1 MRKASRRTLSLVL
14 SFLMTLSV
22 GVCDFSLVAYAE
34 EPVKTNHVWT
44 AIDLEDISEDDS
56 IAITMTTAD
65 GNTYVLPNA
74 KTSSCPVAKLAMVKG
89 DSLVVSE
96 GNDSD
101 YVWTI
106 TKKVVETTSVVDEEN
121 DAEPNTDEPTS
132 GTVTASSEDSLD
144 KSTTGDSRE
153 TGDDNKPGENTEDDE
168 KVSGGSGDENNKDNS
183 SAKQGE
189 DNKGK
194 DSNSG
199 NSQLGD
205 NAGNDDEQTG
215 LNGEKSSNGTTP
227 AKDNNVA
234 TPPVTGAPTADPVV
248 EDPEEEEED
257 KAETKVEEYY
267 TIFSANGYLYTT
279 AANNGMRVGSMPKD
293 EVGATW
299 KVEEGYLCAKDSK
312 DAVRYL
318 GVYLG
323 NPDFRAYEKK
333 NGEIHNNIKGQ
344 TLAFYKLTDQL
355 AEASLQ
361 TPKASVKSGEEVD
374 YDTEIELTCDTTDAK
389 IYYNQNDTE
398 NFSLYKEPIKIKKD
412 STIHAYAQ
420 IGDEET
426 GEKSETVSFEY
437 ALKKGVKVK
446 DLSSLIDGQEFVL
459 VHDNKELLSFEPT
472 KDSKG
477 NDVLSATEGG
487 VDDNGYLVCKES
499 KAKIAKLKL
508 DKGEEDNQ
516 FYITSRYEEAESED
530 ETTYY
535 LTSGETGSKLTFSS
549 EKTDYALWTIE
560 DFEGG
565 FRIKNVKALFNN
577 KSAQYLEVYG
587 GVYTTYSYKDA
598 NKDKFVLSAY
608 TAPECDSEETPED
621 DGNTIAKLLTR
632 ELYDGDEVVVYYPND
647 KKFMTAEAN
656 NGKYGAVEIAPS
668 EDGSVDIKDKN
679 VLVLKVSIDE
689 DGQYTFK
696 TKDDKYLTATFEEKE
711 VNGQNKKYCGL
722 TLLENDTENSIWKLK
737 DADDKKEGNFNLI
750 NVNAKNGSYDLALE
764 YYNGFTTYGIA
775 DKTEYVFNFYALKEG
790 EKIEKL
796 ESDPNTELLVAQW
809 SGNADYSEKEDT
821 DKYIYGDMYKTGD
834 MQDTDSKYQVFVDGN
849 TSMPY
854 TSAKSTSTGSTN
866 YYMGSK
872 GVVKN
877 TDYIQME
884 FPTLGY
890 ADMNISFRM
899 RSSKTAV
906 GAYQLQYSS
915 TGKDGSFK
923 NLSEGSYSYKTT
935 IYRDNK
941 PSEKKGDGKISDGI
955 AKTSLAPEEYISFD
969 FKIPEGANNKEKVYV
984 RLVPATT
991 QNASGKEEA
1000 GPGGANRIDTVRVFG
1015 HPVVSDK
1022 ICGHVIA
1029 NPASG
1034 EITSDTKIALSSKTE
1049 DAEIYYSVDGGEYEK
1064 YDADKKVTLTNFPAI
1079 VRAYATKEGL
1089 EKSVTGVYQYTQAQV
1104 ATVKAS
1110 PNGGAISPTQKI
1122 TLSTKTEGAKILYR
1136 YKTKAE
1142 LEKEEKASDKDE
1154 SKAEEQS
1161 AENGEGDSDELSAA
1175 SQSEDEAA
1183 GIEENLTEQ
1192 EDNYKD
1198 WEEYTAP
1205 FEAKELPTQIQV
1217 KAVKDGYVDS
1227 VITTLKFSKRK
1238 NERENIYFGQI
1249 HAHTNISDGAGS
1261 LEDAYDH
1268 AKNVDNLDYIIIT
1281 DHSNSIDNEKESKI
1295 TENVDKSPSD
1305 EWTYAHNLAKQ
1316 KTTEDFTC
1324 AYGYEMTWSN
1334 GLGHMNTFNTEGFQS
1349 RTQTEFSTY
1358 STALQNYYAALRTA
1372 PDSISQFNH
1381 PGTTFGD
1388 FQDFS
1393 YYSEDNDAL
1402 ITMIEVGNGE
1412 GAIGSSGYFPSYEYY
1427 VRALDK
1433 GWHVAPTNNQDN
1445 HKGLWGDANTART
1458 VMLADENTEEA
1469 IYDAMRNYRIYAT
1482 EDNDLSIYYT
1492 LDGNVMGTILDK
1504 DAVGDTV
1511 EIKADI
1517 KEPTDKAIGKVELI
1531 VNGGQSIGAVNVD
1544 KNEATVKFTAPS
1556 AYSYYFLRITEDD
1569 KDIAVTAPVWV
1580 GEVEACGINNTYT
1593 DTVLP
1598 VAGEDLDINVE
1609 FYNNEKAPLTIN
1621 DIKIELSDVDGN
1633 KTEVPTLSPADAGVV
1648 EVASEGTATYK
1659 TSFVYDQAGQV
1670 TYEVTVNA
1678 TLNGIEKIYKDK
1690 LTVNYALPKMVANVL
1705 IDGTHGNDYVSGYYG
1720 GNVNAFISL
1729 CANHNIRAKVVKD
1742 EITSDMLKNCTLLVL
1757 SAPAKKNDT
1766 AGAGPYSVSHYSD
1779 EFIAM
1784 VKGYVDEGGSIIV
1797 CGLADYSDSMDC
1809 QTATEQNKLLEAIG
1823 ATIRMGSDEV
1833 CDDTNNGGQVYR
1845 MYPTNVNLDS
1855 PLLAGFREGQK
1866 YSQYSGC
1873 SVDILSA
1880 KANNFVDAAEW
1891 IVNGFDTTYSV
1902 NCKDDTGNAVGSALP
1917 NGVKGIK
1924 NDNDGKVTFLARQ
1937 KTKAG
1942 GQIIVSGGVFLSD
1955 FEVKAEIDNNDS
1967 LPYANYTIVNNILDG
1982 AEVELDTTTIAEA
1995 RKGKMNE
2002 VFAVEG
2008 YVTSGTDNPDT
2019 TFFDTI
2025 YIQDETGGMDI
2036 FPYATPGLKIG
2047 TKMRIVGFLA
2057 QYQGDLELKVI
2068 SARVLNEEP
2077 KVLAPKVV
2085 DTKTAMD
2092 YDKLGGQLLQTTG
2105 KVTKVDYNSD
2115 GTVAEFWL
2123 KDATGKEAAIFID
2136 GYIKSGTTG
2145 KNTLSDFVKKGA
2157 NVTAA
2162 GVLYKHPEGKSDVS
2176 VPVFRVRNCD
2186 DIYPAGSAPSVNDNG
2201 NAGQGSSD
2209 EGATG
2214 SGASGGSD
2222 TSGGSETFGDSN
2234 GSDNSNEGG
2243 STAQNTGAATAASSG
2258 ASVAEEATAVNSTVD
2273 GTKPSA
2279 GQTGTN
2285 NGGTSN
2291 TDNNGEAN
2299 SDNEGTGSDTQVS
2312 EGDNG
2317 GNNQGQ
2323 DVQVQAGGDDTIGEQ
2338 VTTPEKPKP
2347 HIPVVPVAV
2356 GFGIISVAAVT
2367 VVVVKVSV
2375 GASVAASAAS
2385 GGKLASLLAKILH
2398 IFGK

>member
-1 MRKASRRTLSLVL
+1 MRKASRKALSLVL

-22 GVCDFSLVAYAE
+22 GVFDFSLVTYAE
-34 EPVKTNHVWT
+34 EPAKANHVWT
-44 AIDLEDISEDDS
+44 AIDLEDISDDDY
-56 IAITMTTAD
+56 IAITMTTQA
-65 GNTYVLPNA
+65 GTTYVLPNA
-74 KTSSCPVAKLAMVKG
+74 KASSSGPVVVTATVKDG
-89 DSLVVSE
+89 EMTIAE
-96 GNDSD
+96 GSDSD
-101 YVWTI
+101 YAWKI
-106 TKKVVETTSVVDEEN
+106 TKTVIEKVTSTNDENE
-121 DAEPNTDEPTS
+121 AEPNTEEPENGSLDELKKDNLDNPSTGAS
-132 GTVTASSEDSLD
+132 GTDDDNKQPGDNSQGDD
-144 KSTTGDSRE
+144 KQSVGDVGENNKGENPPILQSDDGKGKE
-153 TGDDNKPGENTEDDE
+153 SNLDDNKPANNAENKKETVDPDAE
-168 KVSGGSGDENNKDNS
+168 KNNDVK
-183 SAKQGE
+183 
-189 DNKGK
+189 
-194 DSNSG
+194 
-199 NSQLGD
+199 
-205 NAGNDDEQTG
+205 
-215 LNGEKSSNGTTP
+215 TP
-227 AKDNNVA
+227 ANGNVQTIQQTVQEDPA
-234 TPPVTGAPTADPVV
+234 TTNTDI
-248 EDPEEEEED
+248 EPEEEDED
-257 KAETKVEEYY
+257 GKTITEEYY
-267 TIFSANGYLYTT
+267 TIESVNGGVLYTN
-279 AANNGMRVGSMPKD
+279 AANNNGVRVGSAPND
-293 EVGATW
+293 NVGAKW
-299 KVEEGYLCAKDSK
+299 KVDSGYLCAQDSK
-312 DAVRYL
+312 EEVRYL
-318 GVYLG
+318 GVY
-323 NPDFRAYEKK
+323 NAQDFRAYLKGK
-333 NGEIHNNIKGQ
+333 DGAISNNIKGQ
-344 TLAFYKLTDQL
+344 KLVFYKLTDQ
-355 AEASLQ
+355 EASAALQ
-361 TPKASVKSGEEVD
+361 APKASIESGEEVD
-374 YDTEIELTCDTTDAK
+374 YDTEITLTCDTKDAK
-389 IYYNQNDTE
+389 IYYNTNDTE
-398 NFSLYKEPIKIKKD
+398 NFSEYKEPIKIKKD
-412 STIHAYAQ
+412 CTIHAYAL
-420 IGDEET
+420 IGDAGS
-426 GEKSETVSFEY
+426 GEKSEQVSFEY
-437 ALKKGVKVK
+437 TLKKGVKIK

-459 VHDNKELLSFEPT
+459 VHDDKEMMSSVPGAEKNNKKLSSISVELNE
-472 KDSKG
+472 
-477 NDVLSATEGG
+477 E
-487 VDDNGYLVCKES
+487 GYLVYKDTEL
-499 KAKIAKLKL
+499 KIATLKL
-508 DKGEEDNQ
+508 
-516 FYITSRYEEAESED
+516 
-530 ETTYY
+530 
-535 LTSGETGSKLTFSS
+535 
-549 EKTDYALWTIE
+549 EKTDNEGEYYIAAELVNEDSEETSTGYLTTGATGNALTLEKEKSSEGLDLWE
-560 DFEGG
+560 FEESENGS
-565 FRIKNVKALFNN
+565 FLVKSVKAKYHDKKTNVDKLQYFEYYNN
-577 KSAQYLEVYG
+577 FFTV
-587 GVYTTYSYKDA
+587 YSYTDGS
-598 NKDKFVLSAY
+598 NKADYTFSAY
-608 TAPECDSEETPED
+608 TAPECDGEETPED
-621 DGNTIAKLLTR
+621 
-632 ELYDGDEVVVYYPND
+632 E
-647 KKFMTAEAN
+647 
-656 NGKYGAVEIAPS
+656 
-668 EDGSVDIKDKN
+668 
-679 VLVLKVSIDE
+679 
-689 DGQYTFK
+689 
-696 TKDDKYLTATFEEKE
+696 
-711 VNGQNKKYCGL
+711 
-722 TLLENDTENSIWKLK
+722 
-737 DADDKKEGNFNLI
+737 
-750 NVNAKNGSYDLALE
+750 
-764 YYNGFTTYGIA
+764 
-775 DKTEYVFNFYALKEG
+775 
-790 EKIEKL
+790 L

-984 RLVPATT
+984 RLVPATST
-991 QNASGKEEA
+991 NASGKEEA
-1000 GPGGANRIDTVRVFG
+1000 GSGGANRIDTVRVFG

-1029 NPASG
+1029 DPASG

-1064 YDADKKVTLTNFPAI
+1064 YDADKKVTLTNFPTI

-1142 LEKEEKASDKDE
+1142 LEKEEKDSDKDE

-1161 AENGEGDSDELSAA
+1161 AENGGGDSDELSAA
-1175 SQSEDEAA
+1175 SQNEDEAA

-1295 TENVDKSPSD
+1295 TENVDKSLSD

-1690 LTVNYALPKMVANVL
+1690 LTVNYALPKMVADVL

-1766 AGAGPYSVSHYSD
+1766 AGAGPYSVSHYSN

-1784 VKGYVDEGGSIIV
+1784 VKDYVAEGGSVIV

-1891 IVNGFDTTYSV
+1891 LVNGFDTTYSV

-1967 LPYANYTIVNNILDG
+1967 LPFANYTIVNNILDG

-2068 SARVLNEEP
+2068 SARVLNEGP

-2123 KDATGKEAAIFID
+2123 KDTTGKEAAIFID

-2214 SGASGGSD
+2214 S
-2222 TSGGSETFGDSN
+2222 
-2234 GSDNSNEGG
+2234 
-2243 STAQNTGAATAASSG
+2243 
-2258 ASVAEEATAVNSTVD
+2258 
-2273 GTKPSA
+2273 
-2279 GQTGTN
+2279 
-2285 NGGTSN
+2285 
-2291 TDNNGEAN
+2291 
-2299 SDNEGTGSDTQVS
+2299 DTQVS

-2317 GNNQGQ
+2317 GSSQGQ

>member
-1 MRKASRRTLSLVL
+1 MRKASRKALSLVL

-22 GVCDFSLVAYAE
+22 GVFDFSLVTYAE
-34 EPVKTNHVWT
+34 EPAKANHVWT
-44 AIDLEDISEDDS
+44 AIDLEDISDDDS
-56 IAITMTTAD
+56 IAITMTTQE
-65 GNTYVLPNA
+65 GTTYVLPNA
-74 KTSSCPVAKLAMVKG
+74 KASSSGPLVATATVKDG
-89 DSLVVSE
+89 EMTIEE
-96 GNDSD
+96 GSDSD
-101 YVWTI
+101 YAWKI
-106 TKKVVETTSVVDEEN
+106 TKTVIEKVTSTNDENE
-121 DAEPNTDEPTS
+121 AEPNTEEPEN
-132 GTVTASSEDSLD
+132 GSLD
-144 KSTTGDSRE
+144 ELKKDNLDNPTTGASGAD
-153 TGDDNKPGENTEDDE
+153 DDNKQPGDNSQGDD
-168 KVSGGSGDENNKDNS
+168 KQSVGDVDENNKGENS
-183 SAKQGE
+183 PILQSDDGKGKE
-189 DNKGK
+189 SNSDNKPA
-194 DSNSG
+194 N
-199 NSQLGD
+199 
-205 NAGNDDEQTG
+205 NAENKKE
-215 LNGEKSSNGTTP
+215 
-227 AKDNNVA
+227 
-234 TPPVTGAPTADPVV
+234 TADPDV
-248 EDPEEEEED
+248 EKNNDGKTPANGNVQTIQQTVQEDPATPNTDIEPEEEDED
-257 KAETKVEEYY
+257 GKTVTEEYY
-267 TIFSANGYLYTT
+267 TIESVNGGVLYTN
-279 AANNGMRVGSMPKD
+279 AGNKGVRVGSAPKD
-293 EVGATW
+293 NVGAKW
-299 KVEEGYLCAKDSK
+299 KVDSGYLCAQDSEEE
-312 DAVRYL
+312 VRYL
-318 GVYLG
+318 GVY
-323 NPDFRAYEKK
+323 NAQDFRAYLKGK
-333 NGEIHNNIKGQ
+333 DGDFPSNIKNQ
-344 TLAFYKLTDQL
+344 KFAFYKLTDQ
-355 AEASLQ
+355 EASAALQ
-361 TPKASVKSGEEVD
+361 APKASIESGEEVD
-374 YDTEIELTCDTTDAK
+374 YDTEITLTCDTKDAK
-389 IYYNQNDTE
+389 IYYNTNDTE
-398 NFSLYKEPIKIKKD
+398 NFSEYKEPIKIKKD
-412 STIHAYAQ
+412 CTIHAYAL
-420 IGDEET
+420 IGDAGS
-426 GEKSETVSFEY
+426 GEKSEQVSFEY
-437 ALKKGVKVK
+437 KLKKGVKIN

-459 VHDNKELLSFEPT
+459 VHDNKEMMSSVPGADKNNKKLSPISVEL
-472 KDSKG
+472 
-477 NDVLSATEGG
+477 NEE
-487 VDDNGYLVCKES
+487 GYLVYKDTEL
-499 KAKIAKLKL
+499 KIATLKL
-508 DKGEEDNQ
+508 EKTDNEGEYYIAAELVNEDSEE
-516 FYITSRYEEAESED
+516 TS
-530 ETTYY
+530 TGY
-535 LTSGETGSKLTFSS
+535 LTTGATGNSLTFSKDKNEYS
-549 EKTDYALWTIE
+549 LWTFEDIE
-560 DFEGG
+560 DGN
-565 FRIKNVKALFNN
+565 FRIQNVNAKYNG
-577 KSAQYLEVYG
+577 SSQYIEVYG
-587 GVYTTYSYKDA
+587 KVFTAFSYKEDSKEA
-598 NKDKFVLSAY
+598 YVFSAY
-608 TAPECDSEETPED
+608 TAPEQADGENIQD
-621 DGNTIAKLLTR
+621 DTDNTVATLLTR
-632 ELYDGDEVVVYYPND
+632 ELYDGDKVVIYHPNS
-647 KKFMTAEAN
+647 KSIMTKNANEGKFA
-656 NGKYGAVEIAPS
+656 GIAVTPK
-668 EDGSVDIKDKN
+668 DGTIDIKGTDA
-679 VLVLKVSIDE
+679 LVLDVSVDE
-689 DGQYTFK
+689 DGKYKFK
-696 TKDDKYLTATFEEKE
+696 NGDDSLTAVVTTTES
-711 VNGQNKKYCGL
+711 NNKKSTKCSL
-722 TLLENDTENSIWKLK
+722 ALMDSK
-737 DADDKKEGNFNLI
+737 DNNLWNMKAADDKSEGNYFLLSDS
-750 NVNAKNGSYDLALE
+750 ARNGNFTVALE
-764 YYNGFTTYGIA
+764 YYTKNFTSYGIDETKEDLA
-775 DKTEYVFNFYALKEG
+775 AYTFNFYALKEG

-796 ESDPNTELLVAQW
+796 ESDQNTELLVAQW

-1000 GPGGANRIDTVRVFG
+1000 GSGGANRIDTVRVFG

-1029 NPASG
+1029 DPASG

-1064 YDADKKVTLTNFPAI
+1064 YDADKKITLTNFPAI

-1205 FEAKELPTQIQV
+1205 FEAKELPAQIQV

-1281 DHSNSIDNEKESKI
+1281 DHSNSIDNEMKSKI
-1295 TENVDKSPSD
+1295 TENVDKSQSD

-1690 LTVNYALPKMVANVL
+1690 LTVNYALPKMVANVI
-1705 IDGTHGNDYVSGYYG
+1705 IDGSHYNDYVAGYYG
-1720 GNVNAFISL
+1720 GNVNAFINL
-1729 CANHNIRAKVVKD
+1729 CAKKNIRAKVVKD
-1742 EITSDMLKNCTLLVL
+1742 EITSEMLEDCKLLVL
-1757 SAPAKKNDT
+1757 AAPAKKTGT
-1766 AGAGPYSVSHYSD
+1766 AGAGDYVPSHYSE
-1779 EFIAM
+1779 EFLKL
-1784 VKGYVDEGGSIIV
+1784 VKDYVSNGGSVIV
-1797 CGLADYSDSMDC
+1797 CGLADYQDTTNG
-1809 QTATEQNKLLEAIG
+1809 QTATEQNKLLETIG

-1833 CDDTNNGGQVYR
+1833 WDDTNNGGQQYR
-1845 MYPTNVNLDS
+1845 MYPKNFNLDS
-1855 PLLAGFREGQK
+1855 SLLAGIRDGQV

-1873 SVDILSA
+1873 SVDISSA
-1880 KANNFVDAAEW
+1880 KSNEFVDEAEW
-1891 IVNGFDTTYSV
+1891 LVKGFETTLTMD
-1902 NCKDDTGNAVGSALP
+1902 CKGP
-1917 NGVKGIK
+1917 NGEEYKANK
-1924 NDNDGKVTFLARQ
+1924 PLDNMGDVTFIARQ

-2092 YDKLGGQLLQTTG
+2092 YDRLGGQLLQTTG

-2123 KDATGKEAAIFID
+2123 KDSTGKEAAIFID

-2145 KNTLSDFVKKGA
+2145 KNTLGDFVKKGA

-2186 DIYPAGSAPSVNDNG
+2186 DIFLAKESVSGNQGGDDSSDNG
-2201 NAGQGSSD
+2201 STNSGSSHD
-2209 EGATG
+2209 NGG
-2214 SGASGGSD
+2214 SGS
-2222 TSGGSETFGDSN
+2222 DSN
-2234 GSDNSNEGG
+2234 GSGSDGNNETPGTAA
-2243 STAQNTGAATAASSG
+2243 STPAATAASSG
-2258 ASVAEEATAVNSTVD
+2258 TSVIEPATAS
-2273 GTKPSA
+2273 S
-2279 GQTGTN
+2279 TGTGEQITTGQSGSN
-2285 NGGTSN
+2285 GTDSSHSNGG
-2291 TDNNGEAN
+2291 DNSQ
-2299 SDNEGTGSDTQVS
+2299 SDNAGEGSGDSQGSDGDNTGS
-2312 EGDNG
+2312 
-2317 GNNQGQ
+2317 GNDQNQGQ
-2323 DVQVQAGGDDTIGEQ
+2323 DIQVQNGGEEQIGEQ
-2338 VTTPEKPKP
+2338 VTTPAKPKP
-2347 HIPVVPVAV
+2347 PIPVVPVAV

>member
-1 MRKASRRTLSLVL
+1 MRKASRKALSLVL

-22 GVCDFSLVAYAE
+22 GVFDFSLVTYAE
-34 EPVKTNHVWT
+34 EPAKANHVWT
-44 AIDLEDISEDDS
+44 AIDLEDISDDDS
-56 IAITMTTAD
+56 IAITMTTQA
-65 GNTYVLPNA
+65 GTTYVLPNA
-74 KTSSCPVAKLAMVKG
+74 KASSSGPVVVTATVKDG
-89 DSLVVSE
+89 EMTIAE
-96 GNDSD
+96 GSDSD
-101 YVWTI
+101 YAWKI
-106 TKKVVETTSVVDEEN
+106 TKTVIEKVTSTNDENE
-121 DAEPNTDEPTS
+121 AEPNTEEPENGSLDELKKDNLDNPSTGVS
-132 GTVTASSEDSLD
+132 GTD
-144 KSTTGDSRE
+144 
-153 TGDDNKPGENTEDDE
+153 DDNKQPGDNSQGDD
-168 KVSGGSGDENNKDNS
+168 KQSVGDVGENNKGENPPILQSDDGKGKETNS
-183 SAKQGE
+183 
-189 DNKGK
+189 DNKPA
-194 DSNSG
+194 N
-199 NSQLGD
+199 
-205 NAGNDDEQTG
+205 NAENKKE
-215 LNGEKSSNGTTP
+215 
-227 AKDNNVA
+227 
-234 TPPVTGAPTADPVV
+234 TADPDV
-248 EDPEEEEED
+248 EKNNDGKTPANGNVQTIQQTVQEDPATTNTDIEPEEEDED
-257 KAETKVEEYY
+257 GKTVTEEYY
-267 TIFSANGYLYTT
+267 TIESVNGGVLYTN
-279 AANNGMRVGSMPKD
+279 AANNNGVRVGSAPND
-293 EVGATW
+293 NVGAKW
-299 KVEEGYLCAKDSK
+299 KVDSGYLCAQDSK
-312 DAVRYL
+312 EEVRYL
-318 GVYLG
+318 GVY
-323 NPDFRAYEKK
+323 NAQDFRAYLKGK
-333 NGEIHNNIKGQ
+333 DGAISNNIKGQ
-344 TLAFYKLTDQL
+344 KLVFYKLTDQ
-355 AEASLQ
+355 AASAALQ
-361 TPKASVKSGEEVD
+361 APKASIESGEEVD
-374 YDTEIELTCDTTDAK
+374 YDTEITLTCDTKDAK
-389 IYYNQNDTE
+389 IYYNTNDTE
-398 NFSLYKEPIKIKKD
+398 NFSEYKEPIKIKKD
-412 STIHAYAQ
+412 CTIHAYAL
-420 IGDEET
+420 IGDAGS
-426 GEKSETVSFEY
+426 GEKSEQVSFEY
-437 ALKKGVKVK
+437 TLKQGVKIK

-459 VHDNKELLSFEPT
+459 VHDNKEMMSSVPGAEKNNKKLSPISVEL
-472 KDSKG
+472 
-477 NDVLSATEGG
+477 NEE
-487 VDDNGYLVCKES
+487 GYLVYKNTELKIATLKLEKADNEGEYYIAAELVNEDSEETSTGYLTTGATGNALTLEKEKS
-499 KAKIAKLKL
+499 SEGLDLWEFEESENGSFLVKSVKAKYH
-508 DKGEEDNQ
+508 DKKTNVDKPQYFE
-516 FYITSRYEEAESED
+516 
-530 ETTYY
+530 YY
-535 LTSGETGSKLTFSS
+535 
-549 EKTDYALWTIE
+549 
-560 DFEGG
+560 
-565 FRIKNVKALFNN
+565 NN
-577 KSAQYLEVYG
+577 FFTV
-587 GVYTTYSYKDA
+587 YSYTDGS
-598 NKDKFVLSAY
+598 NKADYTFSAY
-608 TAPECDSEETPED
+608 TAPECDGEETPED
-621 DGNTIAKLLTR
+621 
-632 ELYDGDEVVVYYPND
+632 E
-647 KKFMTAEAN
+647 
-656 NGKYGAVEIAPS
+656 
-668 EDGSVDIKDKN
+668 
-679 VLVLKVSIDE
+679 
-689 DGQYTFK
+689 
-696 TKDDKYLTATFEEKE
+696 
-711 VNGQNKKYCGL
+711 
-722 TLLENDTENSIWKLK
+722 
-737 DADDKKEGNFNLI
+737 
-750 NVNAKNGSYDLALE
+750 
-764 YYNGFTTYGIA
+764 
-775 DKTEYVFNFYALKEG
+775 
-790 EKIEKL
+790 L

-1000 GPGGANRIDTVRVFG
+1000 GSGGANRIDTVRVFG

-1029 NPASG
+1029 DPASG

-1136 YKTKAE
+1136 YKTKEE

-1161 AENGEGDSDELSAA
+1161 AENGGGDSDELSTA

-1205 FEAKELPTQIQV
+1205 FEAKELPAQIQV

-1295 TENVDKSPSD
+1295 TVNVDKSTSD

-1690 LTVNYALPKMVANVL
+1690 LTVNYALPKMVANVI
-1705 IDGTHGNDYVSGYYG
+1705 IDGSHYNDYVAGYYG
-1720 GNVNAFISL
+1720 GNVNAFINL
-1729 CANHNIRAKVVKD
+1729 CAKKNIRAKVVKD
-1742 EITSDMLKNCTLLVL
+1742 EITSEMLEDCKLLVL
-1757 SAPAKKNDT
+1757 AAPAKRTGT
-1766 AGAGPYSVSHYSD
+1766 AGAGDYVPSHYSE
-1779 EFIAM
+1779 EFLKL
-1784 VKGYVDEGGSIIV
+1784 VKDYVSNGGSVIV
-1797 CGLADYSDSMDC
+1797 CGLADYQDTTNG
-1809 QTATEQNKLLEAIG
+1809 QTATEQNKLLETIG

-1833 CDDTNNGGQVYR
+1833 WDDTNNGGQQYR
-1845 MYPTNVNLDS
+1845 MYPKNFNLDS
-1855 PLLAGFREGQK
+1855 SLLAGIRDGQV

-1873 SVDILSA
+1873 SVDISSA
-1880 KANNFVDAAEW
+1880 KSNGFVDEAEW
-1891 IVNGFDTTYSV
+1891 LVKGFETTLTMD
-1902 NCKDDTGNAVGSALP
+1902 CKGP
-1917 NGVKGIK
+1917 NGEEYKANK
-1924 NDNDGKVTFLARQ
+1924 PLDNMGDVTFIARQ
-1937 KTKAG
+1937 KTRAG

-1967 LPYANYTIVNNILDG
+1967 LPFANYTIVNNILDG

-2123 KDATGKEAAIFID
+2123 KDSTGKEAAIFID

-2145 KNTLSDFVKKGA
+2145 KNTLGDFVKKGA

-2201 NAGQGSSD
+2201 NASQGSSD

-2222 TSGGSETFGDSN
+2222 TSGGSETSGDSN

-2258 ASVAEEATAVNSTVD
+2258 ASLAEEATAVNSTVD

-2279 GQTGTN
+2279 GQTETN

-2291 TDNNGEAN
+2291 TDNNGGAN

-2317 GNNQGQ
+2317 GNSQGQ
-2323 DVQVQAGGDDTIGEQ
+2323 GVQVQAGGDDTIGEQ

-2367 VVVVKVSV
+2367 VVVAKVSV